1 MENIDNKTVNPKE
14 DLFDRQMET
23 LKLFLE
29 RGAISQSQ
37 YDKSSY
43 DLALKMGFLD
53 KLNNK

>member
-1 MENIDNKTVNPKE
+1 MENIENKIVNPKE

-53 KLNNK
+53 KLNDK